1 MTTAGMTEL
10 HKMRRERVLE
20 ALADAGRDGLP
31 TVQLARKC
39 ALSSTAAR
47 RQLLRL
53 EDDGL
58 VWSHLHRST
67 HSKHTAHLVRVW
79 RLQPT
84 RKGDAA

>member
-10 HKMRRERVLE
+10 HKMRRERVLKALTE
-20 ALADAGRDGLP
+20 AGSEGLP

-67 HSKHTAHLVRVW
+67 QSKKTAHLKRVW
-79 RLQPT
+79 SLRPT
-84 RKGDAA
+84 RKGETA

>member
-1 MTTAGMTEL
+1 MTTAGMTGL
-10 HKMRRERVLE
+10 HKRRRERVLK
-20 ALADAGRDGLP
+20 ALADAGPDGLP

-79 RLQPT
+79 SIRPK
-84 RKGDAA
+84 RRENEA